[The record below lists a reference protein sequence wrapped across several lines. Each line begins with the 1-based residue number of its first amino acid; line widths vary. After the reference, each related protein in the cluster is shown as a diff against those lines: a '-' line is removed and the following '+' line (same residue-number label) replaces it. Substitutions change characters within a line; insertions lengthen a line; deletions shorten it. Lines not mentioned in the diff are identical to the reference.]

1 MPENRRCQRAVS
13 HSGFSEESGNGGPL
27 EFVALHFG
35 HKLRIINPRGRIGI
49 VTLWSKIDFVQQT
62 LESLGVDL
70 NPDTSRIAVIGNLYG
85 NGIPH
90 LLRNLLYNPQIRDLA
105 IWGADRSGSADD
117 LIAFFER
124 GLEKTEM
131 MGERLTRIKGTSHI
145 LDDLVTPES
154 FAERPRIARFGEPAD
169 KESALNLCRYIQEL
183 DPPEPAV
190 RDRVEIPLPEVRVT
204 RFPSEPR
211 SHTIVKQTPL
221 EAWVELVFRL
231 VRFGH
236 LVHLRKGDRQ
246 ELQNVKV
253 VIVNPWPD
261 DAERLAKYNF
271 SLEELILYQQ
281 DMLAPELPADHS
293 YTYGNRIRA
302 YFGFDALSKFA
313 ARLRQNPQ
321 DRDCYLALWDSK
333 NDIDAEDA
341 PCLVSLFFRVFD
353 DKLTLSAT
361 YRTHNALDAWLKNVY
376 GLMRTQQ
383 IVSEQTGIEP
393 GPLTVISHSIS
404 VDPDRYEFARRVAE
418 SKTPAVEMDP
428 NGYFVVSLDDE
439 TGEIVACHVG
449 HDGVQ
454 LHEYRSKKA
463 ERIQHE
469 IARDCAVSDVN
480 HAIYIGRQ
488 LAKAEMCLATGQP
501 FEEG

>member
-1 MPENRRCQRAVS
+1 M
-13 HSGFSEESGNGGPL
+13 
-27 EFVALHFG
+27 
-35 HKLRIINPRGRIGI
+35 
-49 VTLWSKIDFVQQT
+49 
-62 LESLGVDL
+62 
-70 NPDTSRIAVIGNLYG
+70 
-85 NGIPH
+85 
-90 LLRNLLYNPQIRDLA
+90 
-105 IWGADRSGSADD
+105 
-117 LIAFFER
+117 
-124 GLEKTEM
+124 
-131 MGERLTRIKGTSHI
+131 
-145 LDDLVTPES
+145 
-154 FAERPRIARFGEPAD
+154 
-169 KESALNLCRYIQEL
+169 
-183 DPPEPAV
+183 
-190 RDRVEIPLPEVRVT
+190 
-204 RFPSEPR
+204 
-211 SHTIVKQTPL
+211 
-221 EAWVELVFRL
+221 FRL

-261 DAERLAKYNF
+261 DAESLAKYNF

-281 DMLAPELPADHS
+281 DMLAPALPADHS

-428 NGYFVVSLDDE
+428 NGYFVISLDDE

-480 HAIYIGRQ
+480 HALYIGRQ